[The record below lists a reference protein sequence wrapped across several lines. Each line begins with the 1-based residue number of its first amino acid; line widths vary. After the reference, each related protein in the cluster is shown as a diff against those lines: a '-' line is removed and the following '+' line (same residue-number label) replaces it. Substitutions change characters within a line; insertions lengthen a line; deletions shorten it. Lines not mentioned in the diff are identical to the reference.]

1 MTHRTLQKQEPILQK
16 FHKIPPWELI
26 IPSPITAPIPKH
38 AGLTNTEWLQTISP
52 TPTVWNA
59 ERINYTKPTTRHNR
73 FPRPRDPRR
82 NTAGSNNRERPR
94 DPTPQSPPTS
104 RSRRFEKGRGGG
116 RTGLTGSE
124 RRRDRGAARLRRVIP
139 RAGGRAGGLGFGGRS
154 GTRVAGGL
162 IVPAGCV
169 WQR

>member
-94 DPTPQSPPTS
+94 NPTPQSPPTS
-104 RSRRFEKGRGGG
+104 RTRRFEKGGGG
-116 RTGLTGSE
+116 SE
-124 RRRDRGAARLRRVIP
+124 GRAHRIRAAARQGARAAAASDP
-139 RAGGRAGGLGFGGRS
+139 AGGRA
-154 GTRVAGGL
+154 A
-162 IVPAGCV
+162 
-169 WQR
+169 